1 MNVVLA
7 ERIVID
13 PNRRQDG
20 AFVRDTGISVDEVL
34 AALVE
39 DPAATSVLLQYS
51 ELEVQDIQAA
61 LAYAREQVARSEATL
76 KTRKVTDLGWTPEE
90 AAKVRQQLRPFAD
103 DWDDP
108 SMDIYDAF
116 PPAR

>member
-1 MNVVLA
+1 MNAVLA

-13 PNRRQDG
+13 PERTPDG

-39 DPAATSVLLQYS
+39 DPAATAVLLQFPS
-51 ELEVQDIQAA
+51 LDVQDIRAA
-61 LAYAREQVARSEATL
+61 LAYARERMASSKSAA
-76 KTRKVTDLGWTPEE
+76 KIGNIADLGWTPEQ
-90 AAKVRQQLRPFAD
+90 AARVRQQLQPFAD

-108 SMDIYDAF
+108 SMDIYDAL
-116 PPAR
+116 PPAG